1 MPTNLITKHSTTAG
15 NAPNPSELELAELAV
30 NVTDQKLYS
39 KNNSGAVILLSE
51 DTSLLNVKVYGAKGD
66 GVTDDTVAIKA
77 CTDAAILANKGVYL
91 PAGNYVVTDNIYNYD
106 KLADGGRSVR
116 FIGEGRG
123 KSVLLVSGA
132 VDYLFKAYGDTTSYG
147 NSSHPSGFLFKGFT
161 VTGDYTNTQ
170 NIFDLAMLSYFTF
183 EDVNTF
189 QCAGTNLRMRE
200 CWEGDVSGLRVVRGG
215 TTNVYAIIL
224 DFFFALRKA
233 DSACNNINFGKDFQC
248 ESSAWSA
255 IYWGRNTRKCMFSGK
270 IHPLL
275 SATYTV
281 PAFVLDGATNNT
293 IIGANISWKNVKA
306 LRITNASNYI
316 PSENIITN
324 NTISGGVEIVGGCR
338 RNTIVYN
345 TGGISKLQ
353 NAYIALSLQTVFPYT
368 FLAAA
373 EKNVLV
379 TRNGAELVLTTNP
392 ADPKDYTLS
401 GIGNAGGG
409 NVTLTT
415 AGSAGDDV
423 VISPVEDEFVT
434 LAGGADNIVFGN
446 NPSGSGIEVTY
457 ASGSNFLPTVFH
469 GKDTVAT
476 FNSNDIFARV
486 QFTDNVGTSRVGT
499 KEGKLFLESDPLNE
513 SINSKV
519 SLRVHD
525 EEIGKFDANGFEAAD
540 GKFTAS
546 LTRGTSGWY
555 TGSGTPEGSVTAVV
569 GSIYTRTDGVANETF
584 YVKESGTGNTGW
596 AAK

>member
-1 MPTNLITKHSTTAG
+1 M
-15 NAPNPSELELAELAV
+15 AV
-30 NVTDQKLYS
+30 
-39 KNNSGAVILLSE
+39 
-51 DTSLLNVKVYGAKGD
+51 
-66 GVTDDTVAIKA
+66 
-77 CTDAAILANKGVYL
+77 
-91 PAGNYVVTDNIYNYD
+91 
-106 KLADGGRSVR
+106 
-116 FIGEGRG
+116 
-123 KSVLLVSGA
+123 
-132 VDYLFKAYGDTTSYG
+132 
-147 NSSHPSGFLFKGFT
+147 
-161 VTGDYTNTQ
+161 
-170 NIFDLAMLSYFTF
+170 
-183 EDVNTF
+183 
-189 QCAGTNLRMRE
+189 
-200 CWEGDVSGLRVVRGG
+200 
-215 TTNVYAIIL
+215 
-224 DFFFALRKA
+224 
-233 DSACNNINFGKDFQC
+233 
-248 ESSAWSA
+248 
-255 IYWGRNTRKCMFSGK
+255 
-270 IHPLL
+270 
-275 SATYTV
+275 
-281 PAFVLDGATNNT
+281 
-293 IIGANISWKNVKA
+293 
-306 LRITNASNYI
+306 
-316 PSENIITN
+316 
-324 NTISGGVEIVGGCR
+324 
-338 RNTIVYN
+338 
-345 TGGISKLQ
+345 
-353 NAYIALSLQTVFPYT
+353 
-368 FLAAA
+368 A

-540 GKFTAS
+540 GNFTAS

>member
-1 MPTNLITKHSTTAG
+1 VPTNLITKHSTTAG

-30 NVTDQKLYS
+30 NVTDHKLYS
-39 KNNSGAVILLSE
+39 KDNSGVVILLSE
-51 DTSLLNVKVYGAKGD
+51 DTSLLNAKVYGATGD
-66 GVTDDTVAIKA
+66 GATDDTVAIKA

-91 PAGNYVVTDNIYNYD
+91 PAGTYVVTGNIYDYD
-106 KLADGGRSVR
+106 KLADGGRSIR
-116 FIGEGRG
+116 FVGEGRG
-123 KSVLLVSGA
+123 KTVLDVNGA

-161 VTGDYTNTQ
+161 VTGDNTTAQ

-189 QCAGTNLRMRE
+189 QCAGTNLKMRE

-215 TTNVYAIIL
+215 AANVYAIIL
-224 DFFFALRKA
+224 DFFFALRKS

-248 ESSAWSA
+248 EASAWSA

-368 FLAAA
+368 FLAAT

-392 ADPKDYTLS
+392 AEPKDYTLS

-415 AGSAGDDV
+415 AGSAGDDI

-434 LAGGADNIVFGN
+434 LAGGTDNIVFGN
-446 NPSGSGIEVTY
+446 NPSGAGVEVTY

-476 FNSNDIFARV
+476 FNSNDLLARV
-486 QFTDNVGTSRVGT
+486 EFTDSVGSSRVGT
-499 KEGKLFLESDPLNE
+499 KEGKLFLEADPLGVTTD
-513 SINSKV
+513 SKI
-519 SLRVHD
+519 SLRV
-525 EEIGKFDANGFEAAD
+525 D
-540 GKFTAS
+540 GVEKAKVDNEG
-546 LTRGTSGWY
+546 LTLLGVQLLV
-555 TGSGTPEGSVTAVV
+555 GSGTPESNVVAVAGSLYLRSDVNAE
-569 GSIYTRTDGVANETF
+569 GNLYTKTSA
-584 YVKESGTGNTGW
+584 SGNTGW
-596 AAK
+596 VPLTN

>member
-1 MPTNLITKHSTTAG
+1 MPTNLITKYSTTLDSVPEA
-15 NAPNPSELELAELAV
+15 SELQLAELAV
-30 NVTDQKLYS
+30 NVADRKLYS
-39 KNNSGAVILLSE
+39 KNNSSAVILLSE
-51 DTSLLNVKVYGAKGD
+51 DTSLLNAKVYGAIGN

-77 CTDAAILANKGVYL
+77 CTDAAISANKGVYL
-91 PAGNYVVTDNIYNYD
+91 PAGTYVVTGNIYDYD
-106 KLADGGRSVR
+106 KLADGGRSIR
-116 FIGEGRG
+116 FVGEGRG
-123 KSVLLVSGA
+123 KTVLDVNGA

-161 VTGDYTNTQ
+161 VTGDNTTAQ

-189 QCAGTNLRMRE
+189 QCAGTNLKMRE

-215 TTNVYAIIL
+215 AANVYAIIL
-224 DFFFALRKA
+224 DFFFALRKS

-248 ESSAWSA
+248 EASAWSA

-293 IIGANISWKNVKA
+293 IIGANISWKNVKS

-316 PSENIITN
+316 PSENVITN
-324 NTISGGVEIVGGCR
+324 NTISGGVEIVGACR

-353 NAYIALSLQTVFPYT
+353 NAYIALSLQTVFAYT
-368 FLAAA
+368 FLAVA
-373 EKNVLV
+373 EKNILV
-379 TRNGAELVLTTNP
+379 TRNGAELVLSV
-392 ADPKDYTLS
+392 DYTLS

-423 VISPVEDEFVT
+423 VISQVEDEFVT
-434 LAGGADNIVFGN
+434 LAGGTDNIVFGN
-446 NPSGSGIEVTY
+446 NPSGAGVEVTY

-476 FNSNDIFARV
+476 FNSNDLLARV
-486 QFTDNVGTSRVGT
+486 EFTDSVGSSRVGT
-499 KEGKLFLESDPLNE
+499 KEGKLFLEADPLDATTD
-513 SINSKV
+513 SKI
-519 SLRVHD
+519 SLRV
-525 EEIGKFDANGFEAAD
+525 D
-540 GKFTAS
+540 GVEKAKVDNDG
-546 LTRGTSGWY
+546 LTLLGVQLLV
-555 TGSGTPEGSVTAVV
+555 GSGTPNGSVGAVA
-569 GSIYTRTDGVANETF
+569 GSLYLRSDVNAEGNLYTKTSA
-584 YVKESGTGNTGW
+584 SGNTGW
-596 AAK
+596 VPLTN